1 MVPHLTTS
9 LTGPLLE
16 LEKKI
21 LDSMPTIERWFRGQW
36 SENVLPFYTSVDL
49 RNSGFKLAPV
59 DTNLFPGGFNNLNP
73 EFMPLCVQAA
83 MLAVQKIC
91 PDKQRFL
98 LIPENHTR
106 NLFYLSNVAAI
117 QRILTRAGLDVRI
130 GSLLPEITSPTALD
144 LPNGEKLLLE
154 PIRRVGNRLM
164 LDGFDPCAILL
175 NNDLSAGVPAL
186 LKNLE
191 QPVVPPL
198 YAGWTTR
205 RKTLHFHAYDRVAE
219 NFAKIIGID
228 PWFINPVFSQCGR
241 VNFSASE
248 GEECLAANV
257 EAVLTET
264 QAKYNEYGIKEKPFV
279 IVKADAGTYGMGILT
294 ARSPEDVRGLNRK
307 ERNKMAVVKE
317 GLEVS
322 EVIVQEGVHTF
333 ESVNGAVAEPVV
345 YMIDQFVV
353 GGFYRVNTDRGVD
366 ENLNSRGMSFVPLAF
381 ETDCHTPDCSGMPD
395 APPNRFYTYG
405 VVARLAMLAAAK
417 ELEKLAET
425 VDIESIAAPM
435 PPPTMIRPLTA
446 AMATTATAAE

>member
-1 MVPHLTTS
+1 MS
-9 LTGPLLE
+9 
-16 LEKKI
+16 
-21 LDSMPTIERWFRGQW
+21 
-36 SENVLPFYTSVDL
+36 
-49 RNSGFKLAPV
+49 
-59 DTNLFPGGFNNLNP
+59 
-73 EFMPLCVQAA
+73 
-83 MLAVQKIC
+83 AVQKIC

-117 QRILTRAGLDVRI
+117 QRILIRAGLEVRI
-130 GSLLPEITSPTALD
+130 GSLLPEITAPTTLD

-154 PIRRVGNRLM
+154 PIVRKGNRLT
-164 LDGFDPCAILL
+164 LENFDACAILL
-175 NNDLSAGVPAL
+175 NNDLSAGVPKIL
-186 LKNLE
+186 QGLE

-219 NFAKIIGID
+219 DFAKIIGID
-228 PWFINPVFSQCGR
+228 PWLINPIFSQCGK
-241 VNFSASE
+241 VNFSVKE
-248 GEECLAANV
+248 GEDCLAANV
-257 EAVLTET
+257 DAVLKEV
-264 QAKYNEYGIKEKPFV
+264 QAKYDQYGIQEKPFV

-294 ARSPEDVRGLNRK
+294 ARSAEDVRGLNRK

-322 EVIVQEGVHTF
+322 EVIIQEGVYTF
-333 ESVNGAVAEPVV
+333 ENVNGAVAEPVV

-353 GGFYRVNTDRGVD
+353 GGFYRVNTDRGID

-417 ELEKLAET
+417 ELEMLAET
-425 VDIESIAAPM
+425 VDVEAIAEPVIAV
-435 PPPTMIRPLTA
+435 
-446 AMATTATAAE
+446 ATA